1 MHNDCLKKRKKDA
14 EAKVGQAKI
23 VVKPTKYMFDQA
35 LLVGIILHQA
45 LFGLEM

>member
-1 MHNDCLKKRKKDA
+1 MIVWKKKDA

-23 VVKPTKYMFDQA
+23 VVKATKKMFGQA

-45 LFGLEM
+45 LFGLKM